1 MSEPKITIGVSDDE
15 LNVVTAD
22 GYGFKPN
29 YMSKKVEGYLMN
41 SDGSS
46 FNKTPEGGA
55 STVPFRPYFVKAAA
69 SARTRSEAQYIVFD
83 STGSSFAIGDKDP
96 SEEETGE
103 LMFGVKRHTI
113 IVSSTLRKESDVR
126 IFNVNGQAIAAFDI
140 QPGETVETNV
150 YNSGVYIIR
159 ADNGRYTKKIA
170 LK

>member
-1 MSEPKITIGVSDDE
+1 M
-15 LNVVTAD
+15 
-22 GYGFKPN
+22 
-29 YMSKKVEGYLMN
+29 
-41 SDGSS
+41 
-46 FNKTPEGGA
+46 KT
-55 STVPFRPYFVKAAA
+55 AA

>member
-1 MSEPKITIGVSDDE
+1 MMLIRLTATS
-15 LNVVTAD
+15 AD
-22 GYGFKPN
+22 GYSFKPN

-41 SDGSS
+41 SDGNS

-55 STVPFRPYFVKAAA
+55 STVPFRPYFVKTAT

-113 IVSSTLRKESDVR
+113 IVSSTLRKESDVH